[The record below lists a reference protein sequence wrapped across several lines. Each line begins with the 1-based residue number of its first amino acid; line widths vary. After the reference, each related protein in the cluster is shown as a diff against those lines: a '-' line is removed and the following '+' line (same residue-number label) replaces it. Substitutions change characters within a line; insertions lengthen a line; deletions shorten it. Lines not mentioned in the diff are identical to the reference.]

1 MSQPSIEQRLE
12 AVETA
17 VRDLQRRLANA
28 PPTSNWLEQITGSF
42 KDNPA
47 FEEVVKYGRQW
58 READRLPEAPEDT
71 A

>member
-1 MSQPSIEQRLE
+1 MSQPSIEQRLV

-17 VRDLQRRLANA
+17 VRDLQHLLANA
-28 PPTSNWLEQITGSF
+28 PPTSNWLERITGSF

-47 FEEVVKYGRQW
+47 FDEVVKYGRQW
-58 READRLPEAPEDT
+58 REANRLPEASEDP